1 MKKQSIMIFTITV
14 IVVVILFALVL
25 IGIDPKNRDD
35 NNYDSLLKG
44 EINIYKYNENSD
56 EYCLEQGDM
65 VCKEVA
71 LTIEVND
78 ITTAKGLETNQ
89 NYLLYR
95 DSENVIL
102 YDLTKKEQI
111 KKINLS
117 DNYSDYN
124 IFIDENSKAV
134 GIVYSDD
141 DSNGYYNIETDEV
154 LYKNKYDELE
164 IDRLSALN
172 DITILIGKTKIDD
185 TLYKKVLLDI
195 NQEKELI
202 VEEVN
207 PDNQDYNIIKTEKG
221 NYYLSGHGSP
231 TSHNPWSY
239 DIYSNGLKKIA
250 SNIDDTYF
258 HFDLDGNLY
267 VYENNDITKYDVN
280 GNKIYSKNLGEIKEI
295 AYNYGIKIKD
305 NNLVLININDETETK
320 LTEWKDTYYYHQAV
334 TYKKDGKISITVG
347 YNEEHQDFEAKVI
360 TIDVNTLKIDIEETT
375 IGGY

>member
-1 MKKQSIMIFTITV
+1 MKKQNIMIFIITAT
-14 IVVVILFALVL
+14 VVILFALVL
-25 IGIDPKNRDD
+25 ICIDPKNKSD
-35 NNYDSLLKG
+35 NNYESLLKG
-44 EINIYKYNENSD
+44 EINIYKYNENRD

-78 ITTAKGLETNQ
+78 ITTAKGLEINK

-102 YDLTKKEQI
+102 YDLVKKEQI

-117 DNYSDYN
+117 DDYSDYN
-124 IFIDENSKAV
+124 IFLDESSKAV

-141 DSNGYYNIETDEV
+141 DNNGYYNIETDEV
-154 LYKNKYDELE
+154 LYENKYDELE
-164 IDRLSALN
+164 IDRFSALN
-172 DITILIGKTKIDD
+172 DITILIGKTKINDA
-185 TLYKKVLLDI
+185 LYKKVLLDI

-231 TSHNPWSY
+231 TSHNPWAY
-239 DIYSNGLKKIA
+239 DIYSKDLKKIA
-250 SNIDDTYF
+250 SNIDDIHF
-258 HFDLDGNLY
+258 HFDLDENLY
-267 VYENNDITKYDVN
+267 VYENNVITKYDVN
-280 GNKIYSKNLGEIKEI
+280 GNKIYSKNLGEIIEI
-295 AYNYGIKIKD
+295 AYNYVIKVKD
-305 NNLVLININDETETK
+305 NNLVLVNINDETETK
-320 LTEWKDTYYYHQAV
+320 LTEWKDTYYYNQAV
-334 TYKKDGKISITVG
+334 TYKKDGKITITVG

-360 TIDVNTLKIDIEETT
+360 SIDVKTLKIDIEELT